1 MKKAMLLTVVLI
13 GGLLSIHARAQ
24 SQLPPLANTNWKLY
38 IPDINDTLTIHIK
51 KDSSYATTGTGDV
64 VVRSACKL
72 SGDTIAF
79 TDVDGQ
85 YACPNATGKYKVSLS
100 DDANTMTLT
109 LIDDSCDGRAN
120 ALNKVKLLR
129 GAPPAAAAPQK

>member
-1 MKKAMLLTVVLI
+1 MKKTMLLTALLI

-24 SQLPPLANTNWKLY
+24 SQLPSLVNTNWNLY
-38 IPDINDTLTIHIK
+38 IPDLNDTLTIHIK
-51 KDSSYATTGTGDV
+51 KDSSYATTANGDV

-72 SGDTIAF
+72 SGDTVIF

-85 YACPNATGKYKVSLS
+85 YACPNANGKYKISLS

-109 LIDDSCDGRAN
+109 LIDDACDGRAN

-129 GAPPAAAAPQK
+129 GAPPAMPASQK

>member
-1 MKKAMLLTVVLI
+1 MKKVMLLTALLI
-13 GGLLSIHARAQ
+13 GGLLSIHAHAQ

-38 IPDINDTLTIHIK
+38 VAEMNDTLLIHIK
-51 KDSSYATTGTGDV
+51 KDSSYVTTGTGDV

-85 YACPNATGKYKVSLS
+85 YACPNATGKYKISLS
-100 DDANTMTLT
+100 DDANTMTMT
-109 LIDDSCDGRAN
+109 LIDDACDGRAN
-120 ALNKVKLLR
+120 ALNKAKLLR
-129 GAPPAAAAPQK
+129 AAPPANAQK

>member
-1 MKKAMLLTVVLI
+1 MKKTVLLTALLI
-13 GGLLSIHARAQ
+13 GGLLSIHAHAQ

-38 IPDINDTLTIHIK
+38 VAEMNDTLIIHIK
-51 KDSSYATTGTGDV
+51 KDSSYVTTGTGDV

-85 YACPNATGKYKVSLS
+85 YACPNTTGKYKISLS
-100 DDANTMTLT
+100 DDANTMTMT
-109 LIDDSCDGRAN
+109 LIDDACDGRAN

-129 GAPPAAAAPQK
+129 GAPPANSQK